1 MSKNVKIEMI
11 TEEGSFQPMVRVSID
26 IPLLYGNE
34 NVTEEYLSK
43 TRKMLGDAV
52 ASLFEVEK
60 ENKQ

>member
-11 TEEGSFQPMVRVSID
+11 TEEGSFQPMVRVSMD

-34 NVTEEYLSK
+34 NVTEEYLNK

-52 ASLFEVEK
+52 AALFEAEK